1 MTHISLWTALAAA
14 YRIFAPIDYDARN
27 IARYSTDSAGLGVN
41 FGLPI
46 SETQRVNFGV
56 MAEYTEITEGYYAA
70 QEISEFIE
78 VNGPRSANLKANISW
93 SRSTLNRGI
102 FADRGTSQ
110 SIAAEVSVPGSDL
123 QFYKFIYNG
132 ERYFPITNNWTL
144 RLRTELG
151 FGGGYGDT
159 PSLPFYEHFYGGG
172 FGSIRGFEN
181 STLGPRSTPPLD
193 SEGNPVYFRDRM
205 VTRSAGTCW

>member
-1 MTHISLWTALAAA
+1 M
-14 YRIFAPIDYDARN
+14 
-27 IARYSTDSAGLGVN
+27 
-41 FGLPI
+41 
-46 SETQRVNFGV
+46 
-56 MAEYTEITEGYYAA
+56 
-70 QEISEFIE
+70 
-78 VNGPRSANLKANISW
+78 
-93 SRSTLNRGI
+93 
-102 FADRGTSQ
+102 
-110 SIAAEVSVPGSDL
+110 PGSDL

-193 SEGNPVYFRDRM
+193 SEGNPVYFRDRNGDPFGGNLL
-205 VTRSAGTCW
+205 VEATAGLYSLCRLSTTIDNFAQHFLSTRGTFSTPIVRKLASTVLVLMQITSVIRWVLG